1 MFVKKQ
7 ASIGRKVAR
16 ASATRMNGL
25 LAVSIAASLAAGCN
39 LPLAARSTPTA
50 MASPASS
57 VAPTLVPP
65 QPTPTPA
72 PTAIPPLE
80 AADHARFIG
89 DFDRAATF
97 YHSAESDPATA
108 DRALLGLALMQL
120 EAQDYTTA
128 RATLGSLLA
137 SYPQSPAAGEAQF
150 LLGESAAAMADW
162 PGAVAAYQAYLLA
175 RPGQLDSY
183 VQERIGQALYE
194 SDQPAPAAQAF
205 AAAVSAPR
213 AGDVLYLVEAEADA
227 LEKAGSLDAALALYD
242 QVAAGV
248 TSDGARARLD
258 YKSGTLLL
266 VKGPAHDGY
275 TRYVHAVANYPSSSF
290 AYSALVRLVDAGI
303 AVDALQRGMVDY
315 YAEQYEP
322 ALAALNLYLSRT
334 PTAVAQALYFRGLT
348 YAALGN
354 TSDSLADLERAISA
368 ADTTSALVAEA
379 WFAKADL
386 LAGGENYPGA
396 LQAYQD
402 FVAALPAHP
411 RAAEALFSAA
421 RLAERAGELP
431 TAATIWQHCARDYPT
446 SEDGPECAHQ
456 AGVAFYRTGDYT
468 SAEAQFGVLT
478 SATDP
483 ALLSRAWF
491 WVGKARAARGD
502 AAGAQAAWSAAA
514 AADPTGYYSVRG
526 EDMLTGRTPYSGGA
540 TPNFAFDLEAEAR
553 EAETWVLAEFAP
565 PTPEPLSDV
574 RAMLAADPRFVR
586 GRALWALGLAA
597 EARVEFDSLRRA
609 LGQDGPA
616 SFYLSRMLLDI
627 GEYPG
632 AIFAARQVLD
642 LAGLDDAGTLDAPS
656 YFNHVRFGPYFAE
669 ILLPEAHGYGLDPLL
684 LYAVVRQES
693 LFGVTAV
700 STSSAH
706 GLMQLLPSTA
716 EDVAR
721 YVGLTTYTQA
731 DLYRPMINVR
741 LGSAYLARQR
751 DAFGGRIFAALA
763 AYNGGPGNAAVWL
776 DLAGQDD
783 DLLAEVVRY
792 SETRSYL
799 RRIYELYSIYRGIYA
814 GG

>member
-1 MFVKKQ
+1 MRRFAFSSPPRMVRLI
-7 ASIGRKVAR
+7 AACL
-16 ASATRMNGL
+16 ATS
-25 LAVSIAASLAAGCN
+25 LAVGCN
-39 LPLAARSTPTA
+39 LPLAAIRGATPTA
-50 MASPASS
+50 PPAS
-57 VAPTLVPP
+57 VAAPTLVPP
-65 QPTPTPA
+65 EPTPTPT
-72 PTAIPPLE
+72 PTAGPPLE
-80 AADHARFIG
+80 AAEHARFIG
-89 DFDRAATF
+89 DFERAAAL
-97 YHSAESDPATA
+97 YHSAAGDPATA

-120 EAQDYTTA
+120 EAQDYATA
-128 RATLGSLLA
+128 RATLSSLVA
-137 SYPQSPAAGEAQF
+137 TYPQSPTAGEAQF

-175 RPGQLDSY
+175 RPGGLDSY

-194 SDQPAPAAQAF
+194 SDQTAPAAQAF

-213 AGDVLYLVEAEADA
+213 AGEVLYLVEAEADA

-303 AVDALQRGMVDY
+303 AVDTLQRGMVDY

-322 ALAALNLYLSRT
+322 ALAAFNQYLSGT
-334 PTAVAQALYFRGLT
+334 PSAVAQALYFRGLT

-354 TSDSLADLERAISA
+354 TSDGLADLERAIGA
-368 ADTTSALVAEA
+368 ADPASALVADA
-379 WFAKADL
+379 WFAKAEL

-396 LQAYQD
+396 LEAYRE
-402 FVAALPAHP
+402 FVSTLPAHP
-411 RAAEALFSAA
+411 RAAEALFTAA

-431 TAATIWQHCARDYPT
+431 TAATLWQQCARDYPT

-456 AGVAFYRTGDYT
+456 AGVAFYRIGDST
-468 SAEAQFGVLT
+468 SAEAQFGALT

-483 ALLSRAWF
+483 VLLSRAWF
-491 WVGKARAARGD
+491 WVGKARAAHGD
-502 AAGAQAAWSAAA
+502 TAGAQAAWSAAA
-514 AADPTGYYSVRG
+514 AADRTGYYSVRA
-526 EDMLTGRTPYSGGA
+526 EDMLAGRTPYAAGTA
-540 TPNFAFDLEAEAR
+540 PNFAFDLQAEAR
-553 EAETWVLAEFAP
+553 EAESWVLAEFAP
-565 PTPEPLSDV
+565 PTPEPPSDV
-574 RAMLAADPRFVR
+574 RATLAADPRFVR
-586 GRALWALGLAA
+586 GRALWDLGLAA
-597 EARVEFDSLRRA
+597 EARAEFDSLRRA
-609 LGQDGPA
+609 LVQDGPA
-616 SFYLSRMLLDI
+616 SFYLSRMLLEI

-669 ILLPEAHGYGLDPLL
+669 ILLPEAQAHGLDPLL
-684 LYAVVRQES
+684 LFAVVRQES

-721 YVGLTTYTQA
+721 YLGLATYTQA
-731 DLYRPMINVR
+731 DLYRPMINVK

-751 DAFGGRIFAALA
+751 DAFDGRIFAALA

-792 SETRSYL
+792 SETRTYL
-799 RRIYELYSIYRGIYA
+799 RRIYELYAIYRGVYA